1 MELGDLYSEF
11 LRYLRSYG
19 QKKPN
24 IDYVCES
31 IQVIQTDN
39 WIFTLNLN

>member
-1 MELGDLYSEF
+1 MELGDIYSEF
-11 LRYLRSYG
+11 LKYLRTYG

-24 IDYVCES
+24 VAYVS
-31 IQVIQTDN
+31 DAIQVIQTDN